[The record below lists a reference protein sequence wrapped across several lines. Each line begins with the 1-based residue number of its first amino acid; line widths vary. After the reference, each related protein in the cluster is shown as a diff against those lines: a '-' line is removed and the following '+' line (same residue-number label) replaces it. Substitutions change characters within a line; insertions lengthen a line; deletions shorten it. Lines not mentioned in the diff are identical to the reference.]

1 MKKQEYLI
9 ILKNRETLETID
21 SLYTYAND
29 MNHAQ
34 KIANMLMFKYDNP
47 NIEISIIKCYNIEKE
62 EKWGTNHENENKT
75 NYTLSK
81 CHITNRLWQ

>member
-29 MNHAQ
+29 INHAQ
-34 KIANMLMFKYDNP
+34 EIAKSLTFKYDSV
-47 NIEISIIKCYNIEKE
+47 NIDISIVKCYNIEKV
-62 EKWGTNHENENKT
+62 EKWGTNHENKN
-75 NYTLSK
+75 
-81 CHITNRLWQ
+81 

>member
-29 MNHAQ
+29 INHAQ
-34 KIANMLMFKYDNP
+34 EIAKSLTFKYDSV
-47 NIEISIIKCYNIEKE
+47 NIDISIVKCYNIEKV
-62 EKWGTNHENENKT
+62 EKWGKNHENKN
-75 NYTLSK
+75 
-81 CHITNRLWQ
+81 

>member
-1 MKKQEYLI
+1 MNKQEYLI

-34 KIANMLMFKYDNP
+34 QIATCLTFKYDDP
-47 NIEISIIKCYNIEKE
+47 NIEISIIKCYNIDKE
-62 EKWGTNHENENKT
+62 ET
-75 NYTLSK
+75 
-81 CHITNRLWQ
+81 R